1 MQAARASW
9 LAYERLLHSHPI
21 KTQAATTGILWTLG
35 DLIAQ
40 KKVEGRA
47 KIDKKRLLTTA
58 AYATCV
64 VGPVGHAWY
73 SWLDC
78 FACKHFIP
86 GTLKFVGA
94 KVVIDEVVFTPI
106 HVGVFF
112 SLLTVADGG
121 GLAEIQAKLRKDY
134 LSTLLAE
141 LLVWP
146 GFQALN
152 FLKVPVKHQLLA
164 ANGATI
170 LDSTF
175 LSWARS
181 QDDWLT
187 VVASALHLKPQG
199 DETAK

>member
-9 LAYERLLHSHPI
+9 HAYERLLQKYPV
-21 KTQAATTGILWTLG
+21 KTQAATTGLLWTLG

-47 KIDKKRLLTTA
+47 RIDKRRLIVTA

-73 SWLDC
+73 SWLDA
-78 FACKHFIP
+78 FARRHFVP

-94 KVVIDEVVFTPI
+94 KVVIDEAVFTPL
-106 HVGVFF
+106 HVGIFF
-112 SLLTVADGG
+112 ALLTVADGG
-121 GLAEIQAKLRKDY
+121 NLADIKAKFEKDY
-134 LSTLLAE
+134 VSTLLTE
-141 LLVWP
+141 LIVWP
-146 GFQALN
+146 GFQAAN
-152 FLKVPVKHQLLA
+152 FWKVPVKHQLLA
-164 ANGATI
+164 ANGATV

-181 QDDWLT
+181 QDDWLA
-187 VVASALHLKPQG
+187 VAKSALRKVPEA
-199 DETAK
+199 DSAAN